1 MNEDDKRRQRRNFHP
16 TITGAS
22 SSRGKRSET
31 NNSQQEPIG
40 ISIAAVKLVHNE
52 YRLQCFDHRIVTKI
66 SRKAS
71 IKRAGLVIGQAGC
84 SGIRRLAL
92 ETIKCAIYKFSPI

>member
-22 SSRGKRSET
+22 YSRGERNKT

-71 IKRAGLVIGQAGC
+71 IKRAGLVIGQAAVA
-84 SGIRRLAL
+84 SDAWLWKQL
-92 ETIKCAIYKFSPI
+92 NVLFTNSPPFN